1 MQKYPIFALMVS
13 VATMFTQEVQSDRV
27 EEASKIERSLEYFY
41 KSLQNL
47 FIGYEENPIDCN
59 QNQKMKFDEIGYYK
73 HLAKKGTRYY
83 FEIYAGNLEANCIL
97 NVLLEHV
104 KDDIYILQERYDE
117 LNQP

>member
-13 VATMFTQEVQSDRV
+13 VATMFSQEVQSDRV

-73 HLAKKGTRYY
+73 HLGIARK
-83 FEIYAGNLEANCIL
+83 
-97 NVLLEHV
+97 
-104 KDDIYILQERYDE
+104 
-117 LNQP
+117 